1 MTTDTQEELL
11 LQRMLP
17 EQVADHWNFFAPVI
31 EKSLPPT
38 VVNGRQRMA
47 NVLRSVLLDELVVWS
62 YGSKEELK
70 YVIST
75 VERVDPV
82 SLTKDLLIYS
92 FTGLGHVLPRDL
104 TEGFRLLSR
113 FGKSRGCLSI
123 VAYVDEPRV
132 RKFLESQGAKA
143 DFTLI
148 QMEVL

>member
-1 MTTDTQEELL
+1 MTTDTQGELL

-31 EKSLPPT
+31 ERSLPPT

-47 NVLRSVLLDELVVWS
+47 NVLRSILMDELVVWS
-62 YGSKEELK
+62 YGNLEELR
-70 YVIST
+70 YVVT
-75 VERVDPV
+75 TLERTDPV

-92 FTGLGHVLPRDL
+92 FTGFGRVRPVDL
-104 TEGFRLLSR
+104 REGFTLLSR

-123 VAYVDEPRV
+123 IAYVDEPRV
-132 RKFLESQGAKA
+132 QKFLESQGART
-143 DFTLI
+143 DFTLV